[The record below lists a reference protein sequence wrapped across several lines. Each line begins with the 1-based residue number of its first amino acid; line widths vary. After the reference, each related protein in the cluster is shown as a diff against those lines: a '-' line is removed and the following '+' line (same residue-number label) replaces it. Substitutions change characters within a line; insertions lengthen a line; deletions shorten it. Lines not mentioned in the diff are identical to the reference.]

1 MPGVE
6 IVPYLQFAPA
16 SEFAAIDAIVFLE
29 PNRGLGFAELANGQE
44 VPIPEI
50 FPWEAHYLNADI
62 SARIRALP
70 ESCAMRDG
78 RKWKRIP
85 QIVLTK
91 SGGRH
96 EAYDGLDVEFVVD
109 VTAWTLFQGY
119 SSRITWNKI
128 EEIVNRYHQRAM
140 TDYEGV
146 GFLVTVDR
154 GIYRVKPAFHKK
166 DSKESEFYYGG
177 KDRRRFKGYVTI
189 GRDTDGADFEG
200 YLFEQLLN
208 DEGSGRSPFF
218 RGASRFPGP
227 GDDGRSYLASTI
239 LSEK

>member
-1 MPGVE
+1 MISLRVILLKRLIKLRLLRWAQPVNLLLTCSTTPDFNTEALGLWNRFCIAEWMPGVE

-91 SGGRH
+91 SGCRH
-96 EAYDGLDVEFVVD
+96 EPYDALHVEFV
-109 VTAWTLFQGY
+109 LHF
-119 SSRITWNKI
+119 
-128 EEIVNRYHQRAM
+128 
-140 TDYEGV
+140 
-146 GFLVTVDR
+146 
-154 GIYRVKPAFHKK
+154 
-166 DSKESEFYYGG
+166 
-177 KDRRRFKGYVTI
+177 
-189 GRDTDGADFEG
+189 
-200 YLFEQLLN
+200 
-208 DEGSGRSPFF
+208 
-218 RGASRFPGP
+218 
-227 GDDGRSYLASTI
+227 
-239 LSEK
+239 